1 MRELWKDTMK
11 SLQKIFEDIGADAK
25 VIDASRILRL
35 PHSINRKA
43 KYGPEGKR
51 VSVVYENDASYEL
64 NDLNQKLRFMADGG
78 TEGLLEDVL
87 EKMDDI
93 TFAGAV
99 DEETMFI
106 PVDVSEEDDVF
117 KDVKDE

>member
-64 NDLNQKLRFMADGG
+64 KPETQIYGRRRNRGTFGG
-78 TEGLLEDVL
+78 C
-87 EKMDDI
+87 
-93 TFAGAV
+93 A
-99 DEETMFI
+99 
-106 PVDVSEEDDVF
+106 
-117 KDVKDE
+117 